1 MHQSC
6 TTPLYP
12 FYYICSKQTIYI
24 MKKLLYLFLT
34 VLVVG
39 CSGEDSNNSNNN
51 SNNSNNVDY
60 FFEVEFG
67 GVINRVQGNTSNL
80 NSFLQKN
87 KCYVGTGNQWGGFL
101 SISDITDVSYV
112 SGRNMELFFILDDAQ
127 LGSNTGR
134 IGQLYGNY
142 IIDYLETIGAYWAL
156 GFKENG
162 TGERDEISNIN
173 ITDLGTQPTSTNT
186 GLDYG
191 ETLKA
196 TYEGVLYFYN
206 LDTNQYDIPAPIRIE
221 FNAVRIN

>member
-221 FNAVRIN
+221 FNAVRAN

>member
-1 MHQSC
+1 
-6 TTPLYP
+6 
-12 FYYICSKQTIYI
+12 
-24 MKKLLYLFLT
+24 MKKLIYLFLT

-39 CSGEDSNNSNNN
+39 CSGEDGSNSNNN

-67 GVINRVQGNTSNL
+67 GVINRVQGNTSNT
-80 NSFLQKN
+80 NSFLAKN
-87 KCYVGTGNQWGGFL
+87 KCYAATGNQWGGFL

-112 SGRNMELFFILDDAQ
+112 SGQNMELFFILDDAQ

-134 IGQLYGNY
+134 IGQLFGNY
-142 IIDYLETIGAYWAL
+142 IDDYLETIGSY
-156 GFKENG
+156 GSGGTFFKENG
-162 TGERDEISNIN
+162 TGDVGVITNIN

>member
-1 MHQSC
+1 
-6 TTPLYP
+6 
-12 FYYICSKQTIYI
+12 

-34 VLVVG
+34 VLIVA

-51 SNNSNNVDY
+51 SNNSYNVDY

-67 GVINRVQGNTSNL
+67 GVINRVQGNTSNQ
-80 NSFLQKN
+80 NSFLTKN
-87 KCYVGTGNQWGGFL
+87 KCYAATGNQWGGFL

-112 SGRNMELFFILDDAQ
+112 SGQNMELFFILDDAQ

-206 LDTNQYDIPAPIRIE
+206 QDTGEFDLPEPLRIE
-221 FNAVRIN
+221 FSAVRIN

>member
-1 MHQSC
+1 
-6 TTPLYP
+6 
-12 FYYICSKQTIYI
+12 

-34 VLVVG
+34 VLIVA

-60 FFEVEFG
+60 FFEVEFC

-80 NSFLQKN
+80 NSFINKN
-87 KCYVGTGNQWGGFL
+87 QCYTGIVPQWATLL
-101 SISDITDVSYV
+101 SISDITDVSYI
-112 SGRNMELFFILDDAQ
+112 SGQTMNLFLILDDAQ

-134 IGQLYGNY
+134 ISQLSGSY
-142 IIDYLETIGAYWAL
+142 IVDYLEDLGALAS
-156 GFKENG
+156 FKENG
-162 TGERDEISNIN
+162 TGETGVITNIN
-173 ITDLGTQPTSTNT
+173 VTDLGTQPTSINT
-186 GLDYG
+186 GFDYG

>member
-1 MHQSC
+1 
-6 TTPLYP
+6 
-12 FYYICSKQTIYI
+12 

-34 VLVVG
+34 VFIVG
-39 CSGEDSNNSNNN
+39 CSGEDGSNSNNN

-67 GVINRVQGNTSNL
+67 GVINRVQGNTSNT
-80 NSFLQKN
+80 NSFLTKN
-87 KCYVGTGNQWGGFL
+87 KCYAATGNQWGGFL

-112 SGRNMELFFILDDAQ
+112 SGQNMELFFILDDAQ

-134 IGQLYGNY
+134 IGQFFGNY
-142 IIDYLETIGAYWAL
+142 IDDYLISIGSYPST
-156 GFKENG
+156 GTNFKENG
-162 TGERDEISNIN
+162 TGDTGVITNIN
-173 ITDLGTQPTSTNT
+173 VTDLGTQPTSINT
-186 GLDYG
+186 GFDYG

-221 FNAVRIN
+221 FSAVRIN

>member
-1 MHQSC
+1 
-6 TTPLYP
+6 
-12 FYYICSKQTIYI
+12 
-24 MKKLLYLFLT
+24 MKKLIYLFLT
-34 VLVVG
+34 VLIVA
-39 CSGEDSNNSNNN
+39 CSGEDNNNDGNN

-67 GVINRVQGNTSNL
+67 GVINRVQGNTSNT
-80 NSFLQKN
+80 NSFSTKN
-87 KCYVGTGNQWGGFL
+87 KCYAATGNQWGAFL

-112 SGRNMELFFILDDAQ
+112 SGQNMELFFILDDAQ

-134 IGQLYGNY
+134 ISLSGSY
-142 IIDYLETIGAYWAL
+142 IVDYLISIGTYPSNGAN
-156 GFKENG
+156 FKENG
-162 TGERDEISNIN
+162 TGDTGVITNIN
-173 ITDLGTQPTSTNT
+173 ITDLGTQPTANT

>member
-1 MHQSC
+1 
-6 TTPLYP
+6 
-12 FYYICSKQTIYI
+12 

-34 VLVVG
+34 VLIVA

-60 FFEVEFG
+60 FFEVEFC

-80 NSFLQKN
+80 NSFINKN
-87 KCYVGTGNQWGGFL
+87 QCYTGIVPQWATLL
-101 SISDITDVSYV
+101 SISDITDVSYI
-112 SGRNMELFFILDDAQ
+112 SGQTMNLFLILDDAQ

-134 IGQLYGNY
+134 ISQLSGSY
-142 IIDYLETIGAYWAL
+142 IVDYLEDLGALAS
-156 GFKENG
+156 FKENG
-162 TGERDEISNIN
+162 TGETGVITNIN
-173 ITDLGTQPTSTNT
+173 VTDLGTQPTSINT
-186 GLDYG
+186 GFDYG

-196 TYEGVLYFYN
+196 TYEGILYFYN

>member
-1 MHQSC
+1 
-6 TTPLYP
+6 
-12 FYYICSKQTIYI
+12 

-34 VLVVG
+34 VLIVA

-67 GVINRVQGNTSNL
+67 GVINRVQGNISTTN
-80 NSFLQKN
+80 NFITKN
-87 KCYVGTGNQWGGFL
+87 KCYTAIVPQWATSL

-112 SGRNMELFFILDDAQ
+112 SGQNMELFFILDDAQ

-142 IIDYLETIGAYWAL
+142 IDDYLISIGSYGSAGA
-156 GFKENG
+156 GTFFKENG
-162 TGERDEISNIN
+162 TGDTGVITNILV
-173 ITDLGTQPTSTNT
+173 TDLGTQPIGN
-186 GLDYG
+186 GIDYG

-196 TYEGVLYFYN
+196 TYEGVLYFLN
-206 LDTNQYDIPAPIRIE
+206 IETNQYDIPAPIRIE

>member
-1 MHQSC
+1 
-6 TTPLYP
+6 
-12 FYYICSKQTIYI
+12 

-34 VLVVG
+34 VLIVA

-60 FFEVEFG
+60 FFEVEFC

-80 NSFLQKN
+80 NSFTNKN
-87 KCYVGTGNQWGGFL
+87 QCYTGIVPQWATLL
-101 SISDITDVSYV
+101 SISDITDVSYI
-112 SGRNMELFFILDDAQ
+112 SGQTMNLFLILDDAQ

-134 IGQLYGNY
+134 ISQLSGSY
-142 IIDYLETIGAYWAL
+142 IVDYLEDLGALAS
-156 GFKENG
+156 FKENG
-162 TGERDEISNIN
+162 TGETGVITNIN
-173 ITDLGTQPTSTNT
+173 VTDLGTQPTSINT
-186 GLDYG
+186 GFDYG

>member
-1 MHQSC
+1 
-6 TTPLYP
+6 
-12 FYYICSKQTIYI
+12 

-34 VLVVG
+34 VLIVA

-67 GVINRVQGNTSNL
+67 GVINRVQGNTSNT
-80 NSFLQKN
+80 NSFLTKN
-87 KCYVGTGNQWGGFL
+87 KCYAATGNQWGGFL

-112 SGRNMELFFILDDAQ
+112 SGQNMELFFSLDNAQ

-134 IGQLYGNY
+134 IFQLFGSY
-142 IIDYLETIGAYWAL
+142 IDDYLETIGSYPGLGAY
-156 GFKENG
+156 FKENG
-162 TGERDEISNIN
+162 TGEQGVITNIN

-191 ETLKA
+191 ETLKV
-196 TYEGVLYFYN
+196 TYEGVLYFLS

>member
-1 MHQSC
+1 
-6 TTPLYP
+6 
-12 FYYICSKQTIYI
+12 
-24 MKKLLYLFLT
+24 MKKLLYIFLT
-34 VLVVG
+34 VLIVA
-39 CSGEDSNNSNNN
+39 CSSEDSNNSNNN

-87 KCYVGTGNQWGGFL
+87 KCHSVIVPQWAISL
-101 SISDITDVSYV
+101 SISDITDVSYI
-112 SGRNMELFFILDDAQ
+112 SGQTMNLFLILDDAQ

-134 IGQLYGNY
+134 ISQLSGSY
-142 IIDYLETIGAYWAL
+142 IVDYLEDLGALAS
-156 GFKENG
+156 FKENG
-162 TGERDEISNIN
+162 TGETGVITNIN
-173 ITDLGTQPTSTNT
+173 VTDLGTQPTSTNT

>member
-1 MHQSC
+1 
-6 TTPLYP
+6 
-12 FYYICSKQTIYI
+12 

-34 VLVVG
+34 VLIVA

-60 FFEVEFG
+60 FFEVEFC

-80 NSFLQKN
+80 NSFINKN
-87 KCYVGTGNQWGGFL
+87 QCYTGIVPQWATLL
-101 SISDITDVSYV
+101 SISDITDVSYI
-112 SGRNMELFFILDDAQ
+112 SGQTMNLFLILDDAQ

-134 IGQLYGNY
+134 ISQLSGSY
-142 IIDYLETIGAYWAL
+142 IVDYLEDLGALAS
-156 GFKENG
+156 FKENG
-162 TGERDEISNIN
+162 TGETGVITNIN
-173 ITDLGTQPTSTNT
+173 VTDLGTQPTSINT
-186 GLDYG
+186 GFYYG

>member
-1 MHQSC
+1 
-6 TTPLYP
+6 
-12 FYYICSKQTIYI
+12 

-34 VLVVG
+34 VLIVA

-60 FFEVEFG
+60 FFEVEFC

-80 NSFLQKN
+80 NSFINKN
-87 KCYVGTGNQWGGFL
+87 QCYTGIGSQWATLL
-101 SISDITDVSYV
+101 SISDITDVSYI
-112 SGRNMELFFILDDAQ
+112 SGQTMNLFLILDDAQ

-134 IGQLYGNY
+134 ISQLSGSY
-142 IIDYLETIGAYWAL
+142 IVDYLEDLGALAS
-156 GFKENG
+156 FKENG
-162 TGERDEISNIN
+162 TGETGVITNIN
-173 ITDLGTQPTSTNT
+173 VTDLGTQPTSINT
-186 GLDYG
+186 GFDYG